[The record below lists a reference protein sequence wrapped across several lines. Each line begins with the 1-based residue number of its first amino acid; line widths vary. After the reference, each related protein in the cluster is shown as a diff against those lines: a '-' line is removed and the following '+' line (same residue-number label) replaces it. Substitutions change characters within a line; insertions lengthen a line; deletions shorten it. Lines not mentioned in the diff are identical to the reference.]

1 MSLNSEQVSNI
12 LCAWD
17 VMDIVDAFVDTV
29 TNKVSTYVD
38 VLHLQM
44 GMWIVCAGDSAFV
57 VTKENGGR
65 ILWETN
71 FAKEGPQPNDFMGAV
86 GATEILSFT

>member
-17 VMDIVDAFVDTV
+17 VMDINDAFVDTV

-38 VLHLQM
+38 VLHLRM
-44 GMWIVCAGDSAFV
+44 CH
-57 VTKENGGR
+57 E
-65 ILWETN
+65 
-71 FAKEGPQPNDFMGAV
+71 P
-86 GATEILSFT
+86 